1 MQTALNIKN
10 TRNVNIG
17 KEKTL
22 CVLLGMIVCLIGY
35 VTERVL
41 SLGSVK
47 ASCRT
52 SSAKKEKDKD
62 TAIASLC
69 AFAVA
74 ISVAAVVYVTMLFLV
89 GQGYRDGIG
98 LEFIVSSL
106 VYIAV
111 YKTVSFFTL
120 VD

>member
-17 KEKTL
+17 REKTL

-35 VTERVL
+35 VTEKIL

-47 ASCRT
+47 ASSRAA
-52 SSAKKEKDKD
+52 SAKNDKD

-89 GQGYRDGIG
+89 GQGYRDGIA
-98 LEFIVSSL
+98 LEFIVSSI
-106 VYIAV
+106 VYVVV